1 MRSATA
7 IKLQQI
13 KVSGML
19 DYNVSFRPEF
29 FLLVDLWNFCF
40 RLRVGGTGE
49 KKALKMTS

>member
-19 DYNVSFRPEF
+19 DLGQN
-29 FLLVDLWNFCF
+29 FLLVDLRDFFF
-40 RLRVGGTGE
+40 RLRVGGTEKKE